1 MTQYNTLNVKL
12 SSSQLTKLNSVTK
25 DGTKAALNLSSNVVG
40 DSVDE
45 NNFPH
50 KLLLTNT
57 QVSQNR
63 KAFANGSSV
72 NIKLSRT
79 QLYKT
84 VQSGGFSGRLLG
96 PLLITGLPL
105 IRNALTPSA
114 KSVLISL
121 GLTAAASETDAAT
134 HKKMFGSGFTTLII
148 SIEQMNNIMKIVK
161 SLEESGLL
169 IKGVNEKI
177 KNEAKEQKG
186 GFIGLLLGNLG
197 ASSLGNLLTGKG
209 TISAGEKF

>member
-1 MTQYNTLNVKL
+1 M
-12 SSSQLTKLNSVTK
+12 
-25 DGTKAALNLSSNVVG
+25 
-40 DSVDE
+40 
-45 NNFPH
+45 
-50 KLLLTNT
+50 
-57 QVSQNR
+57 
-63 KAFANGSSV
+63 
-72 NIKLSRT
+72 
-79 QLYKT
+79 YKI

-105 IRNALTPSA
+105 IRKSLTPLA
-114 KSVLISL
+114 KSILISL

-161 SLEESGLL
+161 PLEESDLL
-169 IKGVNEKI
+169 IRGVNEKI

-197 ASSLGNLLTGKG
+197 ASSLGSLLTGKG
-209 TISAGEKF
+209 TIRAGEKF

>member
-12 SSSQLTKLNSVTK
+12 SSSQLTKLNSVIK
-25 DGTKAALNLSSNVVG
+25 DGTKVALNLSSNVAG
-40 DSVDE
+40 DSADE

-63 KAFANGSSV
+63 KAFGNGSSV
-72 NIKLSRT
+72 NIQLSRT
-79 QLYKT
+79 QLYKI

-105 IRNALTPSA
+105 IRKALRPSA
-114 KSVLISL
+114 KGVVISL

-177 KNEAKEQKG
+177 KNEAEEQKG

-197 ASSLGNLLTGKG
+197 ASSLGSLLTGKG
-209 TISAGEKF
+209 TIRAGEKF

>member
-12 SSSQLTKLNSVTK
+12 SSSQLTKLNSVIK
-25 DGTKAALNLSSNVVG
+25 DGTKVALNLSSNVAG
-40 DSVDE
+40 DSADE

-63 KAFANGSSV
+63 KAFGNGLSV

-79 QLYKT
+79 QLYKI

-105 IRNALTPSA
+105 IRKALTPSA
-114 KSVLISL
+114 KSILISL

-161 SLEESGLL
+161 SLGESGLL

-197 ASSLGNLLTGKG
+197 ASSLGSLLTGKG
-209 TISAGEKF
+209 TIRAGEKF

>member
-12 SSSQLTKLNSVTK
+12 SSSQLTKLNSVIK
-25 DGTKAALNLSSNVVG
+25 DGTKVALNLSSNVAG
-40 DSVDE
+40 DSADE

-63 KAFANGSSV
+63 KAFGNGSSV

-79 QLYKT
+79 QLYKI
-84 VQSGGFSGRLLG
+84 VQSGGFLGRLLG

-105 IRNALTPSA
+105 IRKALRPSA
-114 KSVLISL
+114 KGVVISL

-161 SLEESGLL
+161 SLGESGLL

-177 KNEAKEQKG
+177 KNKAKEQKG

-197 ASSLGNLLTGKG
+197 ASSLGSLLTGKG
-209 TISAGEKF
+209 TIRAGEKF

>member
-1 MTQYNTLNVKL
+1 MTQYNTLNVKS
-12 SSSQLTKLNSVTK
+12 SSSQLTKLNSVIK

-79 QLYKT
+79 QLCKI
-84 VQSGGFSGRLLG
+84 VQSGGFSGKLLG
-96 PLLITGLPL
+96 PLIITGLPL
-105 IRNALTPSA
+105 IREALTPSA
-114 KSVLISL
+114 KSVLIS
-121 GLTAAASETDAAT
+121 
-134 HKKMFGSGFTTLII
+134 
-148 SIEQMNNIMKIVK
+148 
-161 SLEESGLL
+161 
-169 IKGVNEKI
+169 
-177 KNEAKEQKG
+177 
-186 GFIGLLLGNLG
+186 
-197 ASSLGNLLTGKG
+197 
-209 TISAGEKF
+209 